1 MENSTK
7 VITFNRLPIL
17 GGDKISFDEWYFSFE
32 RWCKSNN
39 IENNE
44 KIEYLISLTTNTART
59 IVYNSLNKTI
69 PDDYEEI
76 IKNLKEHYR
85 RSTSKNAKLLELS
98 TITIR
103 KDEKISDFDVRFN
116 SLCNQ
121 IKLNLNDQ
129 VIASYYINAFRN
141 WSKIYEALLEEE
153 PSTLQEA
160 MKITSKKGKIFDL
173 LEENKNKNKNSLNIP
188 RKIIGSRQSPNITKI
203 ATENE
208 IESEYESNIEDE
220 DPQNFIYAVQ
230 KRKTPN
236 KPNNKSIVKPSILNE
251 PKTKAVKQQKKLIKD
266 ARRRK
271 ISTSE
276 SSEQDINDTSMVEIE
291 DEDTNKEPEPTITNN
306 EKVESETVNNN
317 KETEKQKPI
326 RKRNMTSIQMLNENE
341 KFSITEEA
349 NNLFPKISLS
359 QLLSASPSLRKEFEQ
374 GCKPRITKLSKYFM
388 IPVPT

>member
-188 RKIIGSRQSPNITKI
+188 RKSTNNHNNK
-203 ATENE
+203 NE
-208 IESEYESNIEDE
+208 IKTFKNNQYNNYRNYNNNYKSE
-220 DPQNFIYAVQ
+220 FIP
-230 KRKTPN
+230 T
-236 KPNNKSIVKPSILNE
+236 
-251 PKTKAVKQQKKLIKD
+251 
-266 ARRRK
+266 
-271 ISTSE
+271 
-276 SSEQDINDTSMVEIE
+276 
-291 DEDTNKEPEPTITNN
+291 TNLRN
-306 EKVESETVNNN
+306 NNN
-317 KETEKQKPI
+317 KNNVNYNNNYNNNYHTNYPNPPLRIMKKLKVKQLIITKKQKNKNP
-326 RKRNMTSIQMLNENE
+326 LE
-341 KFSITEEA
+341 KEI
-349 NNLFPKISLS
+349 
-359 QLLSASPSLRKEFEQ
+359 
-374 GCKPRITKLSKYFM
+374 
-388 IPVPT
+388 